1 MGLNIRNAETENLAD
16 ALARLTGETK
26 TDAVTKA
33 LRERLARVRRERG
46 RRLLTGELNDL
57 ALQCARLPVLDQR
70 SDDQIL
76 GYDSRGT
83 PD

>member
-1 MGLNIRNAETENLAD
+1 MALNIRNSEAEKLAD

-33 LRERLARVRRERG
+33 LRDRLARVRRERAK
-46 RRLLTGELNDL
+46 RRLADELDEL

-70 SDDQIL
+70 SEEEIL
-76 GYDSRGT
+76 GYDSTGM
-83 PD
+83 PG